1 MTPKVMGAE
10 LGGPRKDDPR
20 REPSER
26 PEAAVEIRGPGGWRA
41 KVPAAIVA
49 AAISFAAT
57 WVAKP
62 QAVVALSE
70 ADRQALQQCSKNTEA
85 LAALSKEVAEVKQEG
100 RTFRQW
106 VEPQIGVLLVRTDS
120 RAYTPAP
127 LPRH

>member
-1 MTPKVMGAE
+1 VGRGKTTRAANRPSD
-10 LGGPRKDDPR
+10 RKR
-20 REPSER
+20 PSR
-26 PEAAVEIRGPGGWRA
+26 SAGR
-41 KVPAAIVA
+41 
-49 AAISFAAT
+49 AT